1 MIVTYT
7 KIVTQISPAFQKV
20 LEERNSRVSSGPQ
33 SDDCSVMEQIQ
44 LHEILDSSLT
54 ALALLN
60 LFRGSPE
67 KRKPLNRCLAAWVQR
82 GKP

>member
-1 MIVTYT
+1 MLPILKY
-7 KIVTQISPAFQKV
+7 SPAFQKV
-20 LEERNSRVSSGPQ
+20 AEERNSRVSSGPQ
-33 SDDCSVMEQIQ
+33 SDDCFVMEQIQ

-54 ALALLN
+54 ALALN
-60 LFRGSPE
+60 LFRGSQE